1 MQLRDGT
8 GLELFGFSGMR
19 VAVTLYSR
27 FEGKQVLYMTGT
39 DEHGQKIQRSAAAK
53 GIPTQQFC
61 DEVGIC
67 FSGETQI
74 LQKPLLTPRRCR

>member
-1 MQLRDGT
+1 
-8 GLELFGFSGMR
+8 MR
-19 VAVTLYSR
+19 VGCVTLSSR

-61 DEVGIC
+61 DEVGRAMRLFFASR
-67 FSGETQI
+67 FSVFF
-74 LQKPLLTPRRCR
+74 RCP

>member
-1 MQLRDGT
+1 M
-8 GLELFGFSGMR
+8 GLGACVS
-19 VAVTLYSR
+19 VAQVTLSSR

-61 DEVGIC
+61 DEVRFWFLPRRKFC
-67 FSGETQI
+67 
-74 LQKPLLTPRRCR
+74 KPLLTPRRFR